1 MVLRFN
7 ISNQIL
13 TKHKSQEKL
22 NIIADSSNYLVARFD
37 LSTKEWKGKIVY
49 ALFTF
54 KKKTYKVILGSNPDL
69 AENECYVPQEVIH
82 APQFTVSCYC
92 DDRITTTAVT
102 VDVAPSGYTEDIA
115 NQVATPSVMEQMD
128 SLMRRYAFLCNSM
141 LKDCAQIQADVKRM
155 KEEATN
161 K

>member
-1 MVLRFN
+1 MVLRFSV
-7 ISNQIL
+7 SNQIL
-13 TKHKSQEKL
+13 TKHKSQDKL

-37 LSTKEWKGKIVY
+37 LTTKEWKNKLVY

-54 KKKTYKVILGSNPDL
+54 GKKTYKMVLGANPEL

-82 APQFTVSCYC
+82 SPRFTVSCYC

-102 VDVAPSGYTEDIA
+102 VDVAPSGYTEDIT
-115 NQVATPSVMEQMD
+115 NQVATPTVMEQMD
-128 SLMRRYAFLCNSM
+128 SLMRRYAHLCNSM
-141 LKDCAQIQADVKRM
+141 LKDCAAIQADVKRM
-155 KEEATN
+155 KEEAQN